1 MSAPRS
7 TATRVTADSGAGKPR
22 VVHVVSHPIQYFA
35 PLYRAVV
42 ERDVVDLEV
51 VFYSDATFTSFH
63 DADFGRD
70 VKWDTDLA
78 SGYESHVP
86 PASAGRRIP
95 RRGRDAIRPDL
106 FRAVMGMDADVLWLH
121 AYHLPTSLA
130 LAYAFLATGRPV
142 VLRGERTLLQQGS
155 AARRRAKDMLM
166 RPLVRRARCAYIGEL
181 NRQYLECYGARERE
195 LFFAPY
201 SVPNPGSRPSRESA
215 RRGLGID
222 PTVPV
227 VLFVGK
233 LIERKQPLQLLQA
246 WAHLSESVRSCLLFA
261 GDGPL
266 RSAIDEA
273 VSRQALESV
282 VVTGFLSE
290 SQMPMAYAAADVFVL
305 TSTGEPWG
313 LVVNEA
319 LMAGL
324 PVIVS
329 SAVGSAADLVDDGWN
344 GYVVSPSDQV
354 ALTER
359 LGALLANPQQREAWG
374 ERGRVRA
381 IEYSLERTVD
391 GLVAA
396 FLGDQ
401 LLAPAHRAAA
411 PRGRGPYRSSPGAGT
426 AV

>member
-1 MSAPRS
+1 
-7 TATRVTADSGAGKPR
+7 
-22 VVHVVSHPIQYFA
+22 
-35 PLYRAVV
+35 V
-42 ERDVVDLEV
+42 EREV

-78 SGYESHVP
+78 SGYESRVP

-142 VLRGERTLLQQGS
+142 VLRGERN
-155 AARRRAKDMLM
+155 K
-166 RPLVRRARCAYIGEL
+166 
-181 NRQYLECYGARERE
+181 QYLKCYGAREAE

-201 SVPNPGSRPSRESA
+201 SVPKPGSRPSRESA
-215 RRGLGID
+215 RRELGID

-246 WAHLSESVRSCLLFA
+246 WAHLSKSVRSCLLFA

-266 RSAIDEA
+266 RPAIDEA

-290 SQMPMAYAAADVFVL
+290 SEMPMAYAAADVFVL

-344 GYVVSPSDQV
+344 GYLVSPSDQA

-359 LGALLANPQQREAWG
+359 LGALLANPQQREALG

-401 LLAPAHRAAA
+401 LLAPAHRTAALG
-411 PRGRGPYRSSPGAGT
+411 GRGSNRSSPGAGI